1 MDNLM
6 KTIAILSS
14 LVAMCFI
21 IAAQAQTAN
30 PKPDPDLQ
38 KLHVFVGHWT
48 GDVEF
53 KPGPW
58 GPGSKAV
65 VEETGQM
72 ILGGHFLQ
80 VRDIWKESSQQS
92 LWVLGYDPAN
102 KIYPTTGYSS
112 DGGIMTGTVTCNGN
126 IWSYTS
132 AKKISLGDTQ
142 YSMRFTLT
150 PAADGMS
157 RLDKIEVSPDDK
169 TWLPFDE
176 EKWTKVTPP
185 SKK

>member
-1 MDNLM
+1 M
-6 KTIAILSS
+6 KKIAILSS
-14 LVAMCFI
+14 LLAMCFI
-21 IAAQAQTAN
+21 IAAQAQTAA
-30 PKPDPDLQ
+30 PKPGPELQ

-48 GDVEF
+48 AEVEY

-65 VEETGQM
+65 IEETGHM

-80 VRDIWKESSQQS
+80 VQDTEKGSSQQA
-92 LWVLGYDPAN
+92 LWIIGYDPAN
-102 KIYPTTGYSS
+102 KSYPTTSYYSS
-112 DGGIMTGTVTCNGN
+112 DGTITTGTVTCDGN
-126 IWSYTS
+126 IWSYTTT
-132 AKKISLGDTQ
+132 KKISLGGKQ

-176 EKWTKVTPP
+176 EKLTKVKAT

>member
-1 MDNLM
+1 MQR
-6 KTIAILSS
+6 LSLLLS
-14 LVAMCFI
+14 VLVICFVTSM
-21 IAAQAQTAN
+21 QAQTLA

-48 GDVEF
+48 GEVEF

-65 VEETGQM
+65 IEETGHM

-80 VRDIWKESSQQS
+80 VQDTWKGSSQQS
-92 LWVLGYDPAN
+92 LWIIGYDPAN
-102 KIYPTTGYSS
+102 KNYSTPAYFGGGDTLS
-112 DGGIMTGTVTCNGN
+112 GTITCDGNV
-126 IWSYTS
+126 WSYTS
-132 AKKISLGDTQ
+132 TKKISLGGKQ
-142 YSMRFTLT
+142 YSMRLALT
-150 PAADGMS
+150 PAPDRMN

-176 EKWTKVTPP
+176 EKWTKVKPAP
-185 SKK
+185 KK